1 MTLGFK
7 DIRIRKS
14 EFVKNTDYIYF
25 SKVLTVDMVNEGIKV
40 KSIKYIWVGLKAR
53 LYIKVRYSGCTH
65 VHEMSS
71 L

>member
-14 EFVKNTDYIYF
+14 EFVTNTHYIYF

-40 KSIKYIWVGLKAR
+40 TFINIFGL
-53 LYIKVRYSGCTH
+53 V
-65 VHEMSS
+65 
-71 L
+71 